1 METKQVTVNISKNKK
16 LGKVI
21 MTFFTKNEKSGLLHC
36 KTCWSSSRGYMFLLK
51 QHLKVHHPN
60 LWSRYLVDIGNK
72 MTNKSTL
79 PKEEVLLATKV
90 TIKSENGADITLEMP
105 ESRMNRDGVLKKDLK
120 VLEKLSDFKGRIQ
133 EEYNKDPLVLIWVL
147 LINQRKFL

>member
-1 METKQVTVNISKNKK
+1 MKTKELTVKISKNKK

-60 LWSRYLVDIGNK
+60 LWSRYLIDIGDK
-72 MTNKSTL
+72 MTNKSTS
-79 PKEEVLLATKV
+79 PKYTKEFSLQQSLLLNLKMGQTSVWKCQKV
-90 TIKSENGADITLEMP
+90 G
-105 ESRMNRDGVLKKDLK
+105 
-120 VLEKLSDFKGRIQ
+120 
-133 EEYNKDPLVLIWVL
+133 
-147 LINQRKFL
+147 

>member
-1 METKQVTVNISKNKK
+1 METEQVTVNISKSKK

-21 MTFFTKNEKSGLLHC
+21 MTFFTKNEKLGLFHC
-36 KTCWSSSRGYMFLLK
+36 KTCWSSSRGYMFLLEP
-51 QHLKVHHPN
+51 HLKVHHPN

-133 EEYNKDPLVLIWVL
+133 EDLPEEDH
-147 LINQRKFL
+147 

>member
-1 METKQVTVNISKNKK
+1 METKQLTVNISKNKK

-36 KTCWSSSRGYMFLLK
+36 KTCWSSSCGYMFLLK

-60 LWSRYLVDIGNK
+60 LWSRYLIDIGNK

-79 PKEEVLLATKV
+79 PKYTKEDVFLATKV
-90 TIKSENGADITLEMP
+90 TIKSENGADICLEMP
-105 ESRMNRDGVLKKDLK
+105 ESRMNSDGALEKDLK
-120 VLEKLSDFKGRIQ
+120 VLEKLSGFKGRI
-133 EEYNKDPLVLIWVL
+133 
-147 LINQRKFL
+147 